1 MKKLRIL
8 GTFFLFGISLSCSQN
23 DGMTQEKEAQNLSV
37 MFSEIALLAASVTCE
52 DASEWSYTSYGEKAC
67 GGPVGFIAYATT
79 IDTVAFLQKVE
90 VHRAAEQAFNKKWG
104 IISTCDAPAEP
115 SGVVCEN
122 GTPVF
127 TYQD

>member
-1 MKKLRIL
+1 MKKLTTLGIL
-8 GTFFLFGISLSCSQN
+8 FLLGISLSCGQN
-23 DGMTQEKEAQNLSV
+23 DGMTQEEEAQNLSV
-37 MFSEIALLAASVTCE
+37 MFSEIELLAGSVTCE

-67 GGPVGFIAYATT
+67 GGPVGFVAYATT

-90 VHRAAEQAFNKKWG
+90 AHRAAEQAFNIKWG
-104 IISTCDAPAEP
+104 IISTCDTPAEP
-115 SGVVCEN
+115 SGIICEN

>member
-1 MKKLRIL
+1 MKKLTIL
-8 GTFFLFGISLSCSQN
+8 GILFLSGVSLSCSQN
-23 DGMTQEKEAQNLSV
+23 DGMTQEEEAQNLSI
-37 MFSEIALLAASVTCE
+37 MFSEISLLAVSVTCE
-52 DASEWSYTSYGEKAC
+52 DASEWTYTSYGEKAC

-104 IISTCDAPAEP
+104 IISTCDLPAEP
-115 SGVVCEN
+115 SGIICEN

-127 TYQD
+127 TYQE